1 LFRARLSLP
10 PDGRVVPAPPFA
22 RWRET
27 AGSMLLLVLGA
38 MALAGGTYNAFLYF
52 RF

>member
-1 LFRARLSLP
+1 VP
-10 PDGRVVPAPPFA
+10 PAA

-27 AGSMLLLVLGA
+27 AGSMLLLVLAA